1 LVRIAFR
8 HIVERGFEG
17 LRVREVAREA
27 GVNHATLL
35 YYFPTK
41 EALIQAV
48 VAQLVQDFRTP
59 LPGLDDPDTSAL
71 GELRREFADIQYRVR
86 TTPETFLVLSELT
99 VRSRRDPAIAR
110 ILHALLAGWHG
121 YLVSILQ
128 RGIEEGTFRADLD
141 VDAMAL
147 VIRTQLATIGY
158 QVVELHDAADTDRL
172 VHQLAK
178 QTEYWL
184 RASGDSPSIAQGTEA

>member
-1 LVRIAFR
+1 MRIAFR

-48 VAQLVQDFRTP
+48 VTQLAQDFRTP

-71 GELRREFADIQYRVR
+71 EELRREFADIQYWVR

-110 ILHALLAGWHG
+110 ILHALLTGWHE
-121 YLVSILQ
+121 YLVSILH
-128 RGIEEGTFRADLD
+128 RGIEEGTFRTDLD
-141 VDAMAL
+141 VDATAL

-158 QVVELHDAADTDRL
+158 QVVALHNAGDTDRL

-184 RASGDSPSIAQGTEA
+184 MASGDSPPIAQGTEA

>member
-1 LVRIAFR
+1 MRIAFR

-48 VAQLVQDFRTP
+48 VTQLAQDFRTP

-71 GELRREFADIQYRVR
+71 GELRREFADIQYWVR

-110 ILHALLAGWHG
+110 ILHALLTGWHE
-121 YLVSILQ
+121 YLVSILH
-128 RGIEEGTFRADLD
+128 RGIEEGTFRTDLD
-141 VDAMAL
+141 VDATAL

-158 QVVELHDAADTDRL
+158 QVVALHNAGDTDRL

-184 RASGDSPSIAQGTEA
+184 MASGDSPPIAQGTEA